1 MDEILDFMLDIEKEK
16 KKHLENKDIDNEE
29 YLEEIL
35 KINSD
40 EIDLISN
47 KGSDKENNSIDS
59 SQKES
64 SSSEEKKRT

>member
-1 MDEILDFMLDIEKEK
+1 MDQILDFMLDIEKEK
-16 KKHLENKDIDNEE
+16 KKHIENKDTDNEE

>member
-16 KKHLENKDIDNEE
+16 KQHLENKDTDNEE

-47 KGSDKENNSIDS
+47 KESDKENNSIDS